1 VAKLNVELGDQSYS
15 IVIAD
20 SLFNSKKFNSK
31 NTHQATS
38 VSQQTAISHLPISN
52 QYAIISNQKVADLYL
67 DKVKQLLPVQS
78 SVLVCL
84 IPDSETSKS
93 PEQYLRLMDMLLAE
107 NFNRS
112 STVIALGGGVVGDL
126 AGFVAA
132 TLHRG
137 CNLVQIP
144 TTLLAQVDSSVGG
157 KTAINHERGKNLIGC
172 FYQPKVVLI
181 DPTTL
186 DTLDQRQ
193 FAAGMA
199 EVIKYAFIY
208 DDSFLQWLED
218 NKKAINKLDMTVL
231 SEMIRH
237 CCKIKALVVS
247 ADEKEVGQRVLLNF
261 GHTFGHA
268 IENISGYGTWLHG
281 EAVSVGMLMAS
292 KLAVEHQLME
302 QQFYDRLKAL
312 LVYFR
317 LPVCISTDFSAKQL
331 MSLMFRDKKNL
342 NKKLQLVLPRG
353 PGKSELMSWND
364 EYAIIEVLQE
374 FGASE

>member
-1 VAKLNVELGDQSYS
+1 VAKVNVELGEQSYS
-15 IVIAD
+15 IEIAA
-20 SLFNSKKFNSK
+20 SLFNSTTPLEKTSDA
-31 NTHQATS
+31 HQK
-38 VSQQTAISHLPISN
+38 AIQDLPLSN

-67 DKVKQLLPVQS
+67 DKVKKLIPKQS
-78 SVLVCL
+78 SVIVCL

-93 PEQYLRLMDMLLAE
+93 TEQYLRIMETLLSE

-112 STVIALGGGVVGDL
+112 STIIALGGGVVGDL

-137 CNLVQIP
+137 CNLVQVP
-144 TTLLAQVDSSVGG
+144 TSLLAQVDSSVGG
-157 KTAINHERGKNLIGC
+157 KTAINHSTGKNLIGC
-172 FYQPKVVLI
+172 FYQPKTVLI

-186 DTLDQRQ
+186 RTLDKCQ

-208 DDSFLQWLED
+208 DDTFLLWLEQ
-218 NKKAINKLDMTVL
+218 NREAILGLDMTIL

-237 CCKIKALVVS
+237 CCNIKSLVVS
-247 ADEKEVGQRVLLNF
+247 ADEKELGQRVLLNF

-268 IENISGYGTWLHG
+268 IENVSGYGKWLHG

-292 KLAVEHQLME
+292 KIAVNSELME
-302 QQFYDRLKAL
+302 QQYYQRLKAL
-312 LVYFR
+312 LIYFN
-317 LPVCISTDFSAKQL
+317 LPITITADFSAKQL
-331 MSLMFRDKKNL
+331 ISLMYRDKKNL
-342 NKKLQLVLPRG
+342 NQKLQLVLPRG
-353 PGKSELMSWND
+353 PGKSELIVWDD
-364 EYAIIEVLQE
+364 ENAILEVLQE